1 MNSLDTEFSTSPLQ
15 RRRIRVVLHRP
26 IYPRN
31 IGMCA
36 RAVGNLG
43 LHELH
48 IIAPRC
54 DWTSSMVRHE
64 ASQGAAHA
72 QPLLQAARVH
82 ASLEDFYAQ
91 AGGGVRIGFT
101 AREGLAR
108 RLEEYSAALQRR
120 REDPTHPIWDLHTPI
135 YLHFGTE
142 DDGMSL
148 EELEPMNLLV
158 RLPSSCEIPSFNLSH
173 AVLLGAYEMLR
184 QLEALPDAAQ
194 LAPEAG
200 VNASERRLTHPRR
213 AIREW
218 LLALGFDLDDRR
230 VSIESTLNRVLLGR
244 CPSDEDVRLL
254 EKVLFQTVE
263 KLKAAAPTTE
273 PNTED
278 KA

>member
-1 MNSLDTEFSTSPLQ
+1 MAPTH
-15 RRRIRVVLHRP
+15 RARIRVVLHRP

-36 RAVGNLG
+36 RAVGNMG
-43 LHELH
+43 LRHMH

-72 QPLLQAARVH
+72 QHLLQAAHVH
-82 ASLEDFYAQ
+82 ASLEEFYAQ

-101 AREGLAR
+101 AREGMAR
-108 RLEEYSAALQRR
+108 RLEDFSGALRRR
-120 REDPTHPIWDLHTPI
+120 REDPTHPLWDLHTPI

-142 DDGMSL
+142 DDGLSL

-158 RLPSSCEIPSFNLSH
+158 RLPSSADVPSFNLSH
-173 AVLLGAYEMLR
+173 AVLLGAYELLR
-184 QLEALPDAAQ
+184 ELSALPDAAQ

-200 VNASERRLTHPRR
+200 VNADERRLEHPRR

-263 KLKAAAPTTE
+263 KLKARPASSEASAQSPA
-273 PNTED
+273 ED
-278 KA
+278 KS

>member
-1 MNSLDTEFSTSPLQ
+1 MSSPLASSH
-15 RRRIRVVLHRP
+15 RARLRVVLHRP

-36 RAVGNLG
+36 RAAGNLG
-43 LHELH
+43 LQQMH

-82 ASLEDFYAQ
+82 ASLEDFYGQ
-91 AGGGVRIGFT
+91 AGGGIRIGFT

-108 RLEEYSAALQRR
+108 RLEDFSSALLRR
-120 REDPTHPIWDLHTPI
+120 REDPSHPIWSLDTPI

-142 DDGMSL
+142 DDGLSI

-158 RLPSSCEIPSFNLSH
+158 RLPSSAEVPSFNLSH
-173 AVLLGAYEMLR
+173 AVLLGAYELLR

-194 LAPEAG
+194 LSAEAG
-200 VNASERRLTHPRR
+200 VNAEERRLSHPRR

-218 LLALGFDLDDRR
+218 LLALGFDLDERR

-244 CPSDEDVRLL
+244 CPSEEDVRLL

-263 KLKAAAPTTE
+263 KLKARRSPSEATGLTP
-273 PNTED
+273 PKD
-278 KA
+278 PS